1 MDWRTK
7 RVSAAAE
14 HAARSARAPDT
25 GEREDFALARIAG
38 ASWAEGLAALMDGDP
53 MDARRLLARAADEY
67 RASWAVA
74 PPGSW
79 GRPIAAIRCR
89 LMADDT
95 VGLELDAA
103 ATLAEEPTTAAGPI
117 AAYAATL
124 ALLALGR
131 DADALPIARSLQEQ
145 EEASFV
151 RPVADALT
159 SIASGDGPGYAVATA
174 AVIDSFESRDAF
186 LEDLPVADT
195 VLALDGL
202 ARDRGLPRGPPTDRV
217 PARLPGVAY

>member
-1 MDWRTK
+1 
-7 RVSAAAE
+7 
-14 HAARSARAPDT
+14 
-25 GEREDFALARIAG
+25 
-38 ASWAEGLAALMDGDP
+38 MDGDP
-53 MDARRLLARAADEY
+53 VDARRLLARAADEY

-103 ATLAEEPTTAAGPI
+103 ATLAEEPTNAAGPI
-117 AAYAATL
+117 AAFAATL

-131 DADALPIARSLQEQ
+131 DADALPVARSLQD
-145 EEASFV
+145 EESFV

-159 SIASGDGPGYAVATA
+159 SIASGDGAGYAAAAA

-186 LEDLPVADT
+186 LEDVPVADT

-202 ARDRGLPRGPPTDRV
+202 ARGRGLPVDHRPT
-217 PARLPGVAY
+217 AFLPGSGRSL